1 MLPHERASIDS
12 TCIAML
18 VNRQVLTL
26 AMPHLSQLRA
36 VFLDRSRSVPKCFP
50 AFPLSQP
57 GCHMPPTP
65 TQRFFGAD
73 SLTSKFSFARSEHG
87 LRDGSG
93 IPQPDTRKRAPILAF

>member
-1 MLPHERASIDS
+1 MLDS
-12 TCIAML
+12 GP
-18 VNRQVLTL
+18 VLPL
-26 AMPHLSQLRA
+26 ALLHLRWPLA
-36 VFLDRSRSVPKCFP
+36 VLLDRSR
-50 AFPLSQP
+50 P
-57 GCHMPPTP
+57 GQRGQVLFASRRARSAWPPTP

>member
-1 MLPHERASIDS
+1 MPDLPPD
-12 TCIAML
+12 L
-18 VNRQVLTL
+18 PL
-26 AMPHLSQLRA
+26 ALLHLSQQLA
-36 VFLDRSRSVPKCFP
+36 VLLDRSRPEIRGQVLLASRR
-50 AFPLSQP
+50 ARSAR
-57 GCHMPPTP
+57 PPTP